1 MYYIKL
7 IIRLMCYIFL
17 ILMMYYVYL
26 DIKPYLREITTI
38 LLTFIIVCIIF
49 MIIEWAFDDK

>member
-7 IIRLMCYIFL
+7 IIRLMCYIFF

-26 DIKPYLREITTI
+26 EIKPYLREITTI